1 MLRIPMARSNPRKEL
16 KHAKQPL
23 GNMPLEILTFLS
35 AYVHETIENGTF
47 SLGIAQM
54 HTLNA
59 MRDMHSILATVSN
72 LEIPLPLLGHLLIKP
87 PLLRLIAY

>member
-16 KHAKQPL
+16 KHAKRPL
-23 GNMPLEILTFLS
+23 GNLPLEILTFLS
-35 AYVHETIENGTF
+35 GYLLETFQNETF

-59 MRDMHSILATVSN
+59 IRDMHSILATVS
-72 LEIPLPLLGHLLIKP
+72 KP
-87 PLLRLIAY
+87 KLV